1 LFREEHSRRVFVP
14 KVDFVSASSY
24 RGDGD
29 YRPGG
34 PVALLTGLCL
44 FHFDP
49 LRRRFKLQ
57 SIHPGHQLDEIRD
70 QTGFDFDLADD
81 LGFTP
86 DPSDDRLALIRDR
99 VKREIGETYPHFAS
113 QLVGNYV

>member
-1 LFREEHSRRVFVP
+1 M
-14 KVDFVSASSY
+14 
-24 RGDGD
+24 
-29 YRPGG
+29 
-34 PVALLTGLCL
+34 LTGLCL

-49 LRRRFKLQ
+49 LRRRFKLK

-113 QLVGNYV
+113 QLVGN